1 MMTDLPIISLA
12 IWVPILAGIAV
23 LFTGDDRRACLA
35 RWMALA
41 GSIAGFL
48 ATLPLYTEFNF
59 ADGGLQF
66 QDRFSGIP
74 AFNIH

>member
-23 LFTGDDRRACLA
+23 LFTGDDKRAGLA
-35 RWMALA
+35 RWLALA

-59 ADGGLQF
+59 QNGGFQF
-66 QDRFSGIP
+66 QER
-74 AFNIH
+74 